1 MKHTS
6 KLGFIP
12 LYAGHNSWE
21 NTRLIGCRCK
31 CSNAFSRAVLMFV
44 NLNLSIKKII
54 ELNDFLFSFWR
65 IFLAMIEVKRDL
77 KKIEN
82 LL

>member
-1 MKHTS
+1 
-6 KLGFIP
+6 
-12 LYAGHNSWE
+12 
-21 NTRLIGCRCK
+21 
-31 CSNAFSRAVLMFV
+31 MFV

-65 IFLAMIEVKRDL
+65 IFLAMIEVKKDL